1 MPSDT
6 IWIEIKIVV
15 PISEADAVASVLIE
29 HGANGI
35 VEENQTQSTPCSSI
49 SNNIML
55 KAYIKKDDAAKKH
68 LTEIKNYLA
77 SLSSLTGIDE
87 FSLATNDIKDED
99 WNALWKSFF
108 QPVKVTERIIIKPT
122 WTNYWKR
129 ADEIIIELDPGMA
142 FGTGTHQ
149 STRLCLRAIEEITVS
164 CSYNRDFS
172 LLDVGTGSGILAIAA
187 SLLGIPKVVG
197 IDIDFQAVECAKKNA
212 AMNNIAD
219 KVTLSDIP
227 LHKTKGLFSII
238 VANILPHTLIDLKS
252 DLLSRLA
259 PSGYLILSGILQE
272 KAGDVVDAF
281 AGDIPFVRETKEDEW
296 SCLVFQLA
304 AA

>member
-6 IWIEIKIVV
+6 FWIEIKIVV
-15 PISEADAVASVLIE
+15 PLSEVDAVANFLIE
-29 HGANGI
+29 QGANGV
-35 VEENQTQSTPCSSI
+35 VEENQTQSTTCSSV
-49 SNNIML
+49 SNNVML
-55 KAYIKKDDAAKKH
+55 KAYIKKNDAAKKH
-68 LTEIKNYLA
+68 LTEIKNYLVL
-77 SLSSLTGIDE
+77 LSSLTGIDE

-108 QPVKVTERIIIKPT
+108 QPVKVTERIVIKPT

-187 SLLGIPKVVG
+187 VLLGIPKVVG
-197 IDIDFQAVECAKKNA
+197 IDIDYQAVECAKKNA
-212 AMNNIAD
+212 DKNNVPQTIVLTD
-219 KVTLSDIP
+219 TL
-227 LHKTKGLFSII
+227 LHKIDGLFSII
-238 VANILPHTLIDLKS
+238 VANILPQTLIDLKA
-252 DLLSRLA
+252 DLLNHLF
-259 PSGYLILSGILQE
+259 PSGYLILSGILKE
-272 KAGDVVDAF
+272 KAQEVIEAF
-281 AGDIPFVRETKEDEW
+281 VPDISFIKETTEGEW

-304 AA
+304 TA